1 MKEPAMHAVRVLRN
15 CLGVALKRMHAL
27 RCTTLLDAVRALIAG
42 RRLTLME
49 LARSWPEALRV
60 AAPLKR
66 LDRLLGNPHLAEERD
81 GLYSAIIRWAVR
93 QPRPVIVVDWSPLDH
108 RGRFQLLRAGLAVGG
123 RTLTVYEKPYP
134 AKAVGSP
141 RAERALLRVLRQA
154 IPMGCVPIL
163 VTDAGFHAPWFRA
176 VHRFGWDWIGRVRG
190 RALVKP
196 HAAQDTIDRWIPCTQ
211 LYRRVRE
218 AARDLGLWDT
228 VRRQPI
234 VCRLVLYYKARRGRI
249 DVTLAGR
256 RARNAYSRKIAQR
269 ESEPWLLA
277 VSPALALAPAQ
288 VVAIYARRMQ
298 IEQSF
303 RDLKSHRYGVGFEDS
318 LTRTCDRLAVLL
330 LILALASFV
339 AWITARTATGI
350 AVRRAT
356 AMLVRT
362 TQAGVL
368 SWHRLGWQLL
378 REQRW
383 RIGIRVNF
391 AAILLDGDALAEG

>member
-1 MKEPAMHAVRVLRN
+1 
-15 CLGVALKRMHAL
+15 MHAL
-27 RCTTLLDAVRALIAG
+27 RSAALLDAVRALIAG
-42 RRLTLME
+42 RRLTLTE
-49 LARSWPEALRV
+49 LARSWPGALRV

-66 LDRLLGNPHLAEERD
+66 LDRLLGNTHLMEERD
-81 GLYSAIIRWAVR
+81 GLYAAIIHWVVR
-93 QPRPVIVVDWSPLDH
+93 QPQPVIVVDWSPLDR

-123 RTLTVYEKPYP
+123 RTLTVYEKAYP
-134 AKAVGSP
+134 AKVVGSP
-141 RAERALLRVLRQA
+141 RAELALLHALKQA
-154 IPMGCVPIL
+154 IPVGSTPIL
-163 VTDAGFHAPWFRA
+163 VTDAGFRAPWFRA
-176 VHRFGWDWIGRVRG
+176 VRRLGWDWVGRVRG

-196 HAAQDTIDRWIPCTQ
+196 EAAENTFDRWIPCTQ

-228 VRRQPI
+228 VRRHSI
-234 VCRLVLYYKARRGRI
+234 VCRLVLYYKGPRGRI
-249 DVTLAGR
+249 DTTLAGQ
-256 RARNAYSRKIAQR
+256 RARNKSSRKIAQR

-277 VSPALALAPAQ
+277 VSPKLDLTPAQ

-318 LTRTCDRLAVLL
+318 LTRTRDRLAALL

-339 AWITARTATGI
+339 AWITARTATRTI
-350 AVRRAT
+350 LLEAA
-356 AMLVRT
+356 AMLVRSS
-362 TQAGVL
+362 QAGVL

-383 RIGIRVNF
+383 RIDLRIN
-391 AAILLDGDALAEG
+391 ATSILLDGDALANL

>member
-1 MKEPAMHAVRVLRN
+1 MHAVRVLRN
-15 CLGVALKRMHAL
+15 CLGVVLGRMHAL
-27 RCTTLLDAVRALIAG
+27 RCAALLGAVRALIAG

-49 LARSWPEALRV
+49 LARSWPDALRV

-66 LDRLLGNPHLAEERD
+66 LDRLLGNRHLAEERSS
-81 GLYSAIIRWAVR
+81 LYAAIINWVVR
-93 QPRPVIVVDWSPLDH
+93 QPRPVIVVDWSPLDRH
-108 RGRFQLLRAGLAVGG
+108 GRFQLLRAGLAVGG
-123 RTLTVYEKPYP
+123 RTLTVYERVYP
-134 AKAVGSP
+134 AKVVGSP
-141 RAERALLRVLRQA
+141 RAERALLRALKQA
-154 IPMGCVPIL
+154 IPMGCIPIM

-176 VHRFGWDWIGRVRG
+176 VQRLGWHWIGRVRG

-196 HAAQDTIDRWIPCTQ
+196 EAAENTFDRWIPCTQ
-211 LYRRVRE
+211 LYRRVCE

-228 VRRQPI
+228 VRRQSI
-234 VCRLVLYYKARRGRI
+234 VCRLVLYSKARRGRI
-249 DVTLAGR
+249 DTTLTGQ

-277 VSPALALAPAQ
+277 VSPNLDLTPAQ

-318 LTRTCDRLAVLL
+318 LTRTRDRLAALL

-339 AWITARTATGI
+339 AWIIARTVTGHVLRQAAAT
-350 AVRRAT
+350 
-356 AMLVRT
+356 LVRS
-362 TQAGVL
+362 TQVGAL

-383 RIGIRVNF
+383 RLDIHVNP
-391 AAILLDGDALAEG
+391 ATILLDGDALADG

>member
-1 MKEPAMHAVRVLRN
+1 MHAVRVLRN
-15 CLGVALKRMHAL
+15 CLGVVLGQMHAL
-27 RCTTLLDAVRALIAG
+27 RCAALLGAVRALIAG

-66 LDRLLGNPHLAEERD
+66 LDRLLGNPHLVEERD
-81 GLYSAIIRWAVR
+81 GLYAGIIHWAVR
-93 QPRPVIVVDWSPLDH
+93 QPRPVIVVDWSPLDR

-123 RTLTVYEKPYP
+123 RTLTVYEGVYP

-141 RAERALLRVLRQA
+141 GAERALLHALKQA
-154 IPMGCVPIL
+154 IPAGCIPIL
-163 VTDAGFHAPWFRA
+163 VTDAGFRAPWFRA
-176 VHRFGWDWIGRVRG
+176 VRRLGWDWIGRVRG

-196 HAAQDTIDRWIPCTQ
+196 KAAEDTFDRWIACTQ

-218 AARDLGLWDT
+218 SARDLGLWDT
-228 VRRQPI
+228 VRRQSI
-234 VCRLVLYYKARRGRI
+234 VCRLVLYYKVPRGRI
-249 DVTLAGR
+249 DTTLAGQ
-256 RARNAYSRKIAQR
+256 RARNKYSRKIAQR

-277 VSPALALAPAQ
+277 VSPRLDLTPAQ

-318 LTRTCDRLAVLL
+318 LTRTRDRLAALL

-339 AWITARTATGI
+339 AWITARTATGNVLRQ
-350 AVRRAT
+350 AAAT
-356 AMLVRT
+356 LVRS

-383 RIGIRVNF
+383 RIDIRVNV
-391 AAILLDGDALAEG
+391 ATILLDGDALATAGG